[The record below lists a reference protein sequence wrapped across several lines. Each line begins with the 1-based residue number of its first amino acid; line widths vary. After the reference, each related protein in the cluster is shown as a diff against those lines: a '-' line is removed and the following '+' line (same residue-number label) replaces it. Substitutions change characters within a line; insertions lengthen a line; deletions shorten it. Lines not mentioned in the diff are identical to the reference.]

1 MFWNSCLAAAD
12 IRTGLEVEF
21 RTFYFPVSRPQF
33 SFQMREA
40 KLFFDTFIS
49 DHASALIEFRL
60 QEGLKK
66 SGLDRGYF
74 VWLIPR
80 YHSQIK
86 FGQIRIP
93 FGFWDPYTIT
103 RSLIKGLALGEDDF
117 FRGFKLRKLDV
128 GFEFQSNINNLNIMV
143 GVVNGNSIDA
153 VRDENDQKDFFAKVG
168 FQMPYAFFHLSSYFG
183 TASPREDVPASVA
196 PGNKTIRALGGDF
209 LFSKGKLT
217 ISGEMADIK
226 YGDAHSIGGYGQ
238 FSYDLLSVVYGLRLI
253 GRVEYLD
260 RDKNSSGDEVWQN
273 VFGIKQTLARGTT
286 MQIEYRYHS
295 RQFTNA
301 ENGVL
306 LEIEVEL

>member
-1 MFWNSCLAAAD
+1 MFWYSGLPAAD

-21 RTFYFPVSRPQF
+21 RTFYFPVSQPQF
-33 SFQMREA
+33 SFQLREA

-60 QEGLKK
+60 QEGLNKT
-66 SGLDRGYF
+66 GLDRGYF

-93 FGFWDPYTIT
+93 FGFWQTYTIT
-103 RSLIKGLALGEDDF
+103 RSLTKDLPLGEDNF
-117 FRGFKLRKLDV
+117 FPGFKLRKLDV
-128 GFEFQSNINNLNIMV
+128 GLEIQSNINNVNVMV

-153 VRDENDQKDFFAKVG
+153 AVDENDQKDFFAKVG
-168 FQMPYAFFHLSSYFG
+168 FQMPYTFFHLSSYFG
-183 TASPREDVPASVA
+183 TASPRNDVPASVA
-196 PGNKTIRALGGDF
+196 SGNRTIRALGGDF
-209 LFSKGKLT
+209 LFSKGKLS

-238 FSYDLLSVVYGLRLI
+238 FSYDLLSLIYGLRLI

-260 RDKNSSGDEVWQN
+260 PDKNNSGDEVWQN
-273 VFGIKQTLARGTT
+273 VLGIKQTLGRGTT
-286 MQIEYRYHS
+286 LQIEYRYHT
-295 RQFTNA
+295 RQFTKA